1 VTVGAVTSQG
11 RRAALTATELVVADL
26 VARGRRDSEIAHELG
41 LSSRTV
47 EQTMTRV
54 YRKLGVASRA
64 ELLARKENVDE

>member
-1 VTVGAVTSQG
+1 VTSQG

-41 LSSRTV
+41 LSSRRV

-54 YRKLGVASRA
+54 FRKLGVASRA
-64 ELLARKENVDE
+64 DLLTRKENVDE